1 MIKIVLNYVNLE
13 SKNRAAGDVRAEESR
28 SVCADLVNS
37 GLSGITVYR
46 PPPTFPLKMYKN
58 VILGIVPFDVLN
70 HSESIGMGQFWY
82 NFWSKFFFVRFFGRN
97 FFC

>member
-46 PPPTFPLKMYKN
+46 PPPPSPLKCTKM
-58 VILGIVPFDVLN
+58 LF
-70 HSESIGMGQFWY
+70 
-82 NFWSKFFFVRFFGRN
+82 
-97 FFC
+97 